1 MALPKKHRLKSLNNF
16 VSSKRT
22 NSPLFNLLVKE
33 QSKEKRFAFVVGTK
47 ISKKAVERNKI
58 KRRLSGAV
66 QMLLPKIKPGDY
78 IIYAK
83 KEILG
88 KEREGIKNELEKIF
102 KNNNDSTNN

>member
-16 VSSKRT
+16 VGSKRR
-22 NSPLFNLLVKE
+22 SGPLFNLVVKE
-33 QSKEKRFAFVVGTK
+33 RSNEKRFAFVVGIK

-58 KRRLSGAV
+58 KRRLSQVV

-88 KEREGIKNELEKIF
+88 KEREDLKNELEKFFNSI
-102 KNNNDSTNN
+102 NN